1 MTIND
6 RALAYLRQTY
16 KGRNIRI
23 DARVGF
29 EMESGANFRGD
40 TFWFRIAYIAS
51 PSSMTGHQTLLI
63 DVTGDSDRI
72 MLAM

>member
-16 KGRNIRI
+16 KGRNIRV
-23 DARVGF
+23 DERGGF
-29 EMESGANFRGD
+29 EMSNGANFRGD

-51 PSSMTGHQTLLI
+51 PSDLTEHQTLLV
-63 DVTGDSDRI
+63 DVTGDRDRI
-72 MLAM
+72 MLIM